1 MNSFPKKYN
10 PKDLHN
16 RSNKY
21 RENSDKNNE
30 IVFFTNILSSS
41 KKLTYRDFFEIYL
54 NDFFCSIQYL
64 KNKNSLDD

>member
-41 KKLTYRDFFEIYL
+41 KKLTYRYFFEIYL